1 MLEYVLVSFLKNS
14 LACVAVVSMIALA
27 PQPVFAETIYQAMAK
42 AYENNPDLNAARAGL
57 RATDE
62 GVALAK
68 SGYRPFIG
76 AEATTT
82 STNASGRVTNS
93 ASVGVSI
100 TQTLFDGFQTRNN
113 VRAAEAAVFAGRENL
128 RGTEID
134 ILLATVQAY
143 ANVNRDNQ
151 IVVYR
156 KQNIAFLQE
165 QFSAARA
172 RFDVGEST
180 RTDVSL
186 AEAQLAGA
194 KASLTAAVAQAKSS
208 AAVYAQIVGSIPKN
222 LKPVPLPSKLLPASL
237 DIAVAQGTREH
248 PAVLAALFGVDAAG
262 YKVKSEEGAFLPGV
276 TVSGSVC
283 GSRRRRE
290 HQPDPGQGD
299 RAALPGRG
307 CFGAGAPGQGT
318 AWPATHSGGF
328 GPPVNR
334 AVRGVFL
341 DADGSR
347 AGDHRSQQG
356 AAFGCQSCP
365 ERSGRGAP
373 GRTAHDA

>member
-1 MLEYVLVSFLKNS
+1 MMVSCAASGSPLSRMLEYVLVSFLKNS

-194 KASLTAAVAQAKSS
+194 KASLTAAMAQAKSS
-208 AAVYAQIVGSIPKN
+208 AAVYAQIVGSVPKN
-222 LKPVPLPSKLLPASL
+222 LKPVPLPSKLLPAF
-237 DIAVAQGTREH
+237 ARYRGGAGHTRA
-248 PAVLAALFGVDAAG
+248 PGRACCPLGVDAAG

-276 TVSGSVC
+276 TAVRIGC

-290 HQPDPGQGD
+290 HQPDQAKVTVPLYQG
-299 RAALPGRG
+299 
-307 CFGAGAPGQGT
+307 
-318 AWPATHSGGF
+318 
-328 GPPVNR
+328 
-334 AVRGVFL
+334 
-341 DADGSR
+341 
-347 AGDHRSQQG
+347 G
-356 AAFGCQSCP
+356 AASAQVRQAKEQLGQQRILVDSARRSIEQSVVSSWTQM
-365 ERSGRGAP
+365 EAAR
-373 GRTAHDA
+373 

>member
-1 MLEYVLVSFLKNS
+1 
-14 LACVAVVSMIALA
+14 
-27 PQPVFAETIYQAMAK
+27 MAK

-68 SGYRPFIG
+68 SGYRPTVA
-76 AEATTT
+76 AEAVTT
-82 STNASGRVTNS
+82 STNTNGFVSNS
-93 ASVGVSI
+93 ASLGVSI

-151 IVVYR
+151 IVTYR

-165 QFSAARA
+165 QLSAARA

-186 AEAQLAGA
+186 AEAELAGA

-208 AAVYAQIVGSIPKN
+208 VAVYAQIVGSVPKSSR
-222 LKPVPLPSKLLPASL
+222 LFRFRASCFR
-237 DIAVAQGTREH
+237 VRWTR
-248 PAVLAALFGVDAAG
+248 
-262 YKVKSEEGAFLPGV
+262 
-276 TVSGSVC
+276 
-283 GSRRRRE
+283 R
-290 HQPDPGQGD
+290 
-299 RAALPGRG
+299 
-307 CFGAGAPGQGT
+307 
-318 AWPATHSGGF
+318 
-328 GPPVNR
+328 
-334 AVRGVFL
+334 
-341 DADGSR
+341 
-347 AGDHRSQQG
+347 
-356 AAFGCQSCP
+356 
-365 ERSGRGAP
+365 
-373 GRTAHDA
+373 